1 METSKTR
8 ITTTLCSETIQ
19 QSLDVFGGMLLVRC
33 PRCNKEI
40 VDREVR
46 GWFCPKCK
54 TVYLHPDDDI
64 EHEDFHES
72 VTVVFDEE
80 MRDG

>member
-1 METSKTR
+1 
-8 ITTTLCSETIQ
+8 
-19 QSLDVFGGMLLVRC
+19 LVRC